1 MTTTLTSLS
10 RPPSLSLSLST
21 APPQRNRKDALPR
34 PAFPRLPAPRSGPRA
49 CSGAAPPQRCC
60 PLLPGGAD
68 LPRRRLLPRE
78 QRPRRGGGGGGGRRG
93 RGGRVARPPGK
104 RRARPAP
111 PEPSSGTRAAVARRP
126 PGQLDV
132 GLSRRDEAQVRSFE
146 EGGKGGSCRLFS
158 CFFFARSHLYFS
170 SPSNSAQINNTP
182 GGRGA
187 GKLTYGMKRG

>member
-1 MTTTLTSLS
+1 MHSCCL
-10 RPPSLSLSLST
+10 
-21 APPQRNRKDALPR
+21 
-34 PAFPRLPAPRSGPRA
+34 LPAVLHPCPH
-49 CSGAAPPQRCC
+49 PLYPCC
-60 PLLPGGAD
+60 PSPHRCF
-68 LPRRRLLPRE
+68 RRRWPVSVASAAA
-78 QRPRRGGGGGGGRRG
+78 GGGGGGGRRG